1 MDNDLKVGILGGAG
15 RMGQMTIRQVT
26 ETEGCVVTSVTSRP
40 GSAAIGWD
48 AGELVGIAP
57 IGVLV
62 SDDIATTIA
71 AADVVIDFTVP
82 DVAVEAAQI
91 AARAGVALVA
101 GTTGL
106 SLDQEEQIATAAGYV
121 PVVRAANTSIG
132 VTLLAA
138 LAKQA
143 ARMLG
148 EDYDIEVL
156 EMHHRHKIDAPSGT
170 ALALGEALASGR
182 GVNLEDV
189 KQAVRDGQTGP
200 RKRGDIGFA
209 TLRGG
214 DVAGEH
220 EIIFAAEGE
229 RLILGHKASS
239 RQVFSAGAIRA
250 AFWARAQRPGLYSM
264 GNVLGFDD

>member
-15 RMGQMTIRQVT
+15 RMGQMTIRQVA
-26 ETEGCVVTSVTSRP
+26 ETEGCVVTGVTCRP
-40 GSAAIGWD
+40 GSAAIGRD

-57 IGVLV
+57 LGVLV
-62 SDDIATTIA
+62 SDDTATTIA
-71 AADVVIDFTVP
+71 AVDVVIDFTVP

-91 AARAGVALVA
+91 AARAGVALVE

-106 SLDQEEQIATAAGYV
+106 STNQEDQIARAADYV
-121 PVVRAANTSIG
+121 PVIRAANTSVG

-143 ARMLG
+143 AQMLG

-182 GVNLEDV
+182 GVDLEDV
-189 KQAVRDGQTGP
+189 KQAVRDGQTGS
-200 RKRGDIGFA
+200 RKPGDIGFA

-220 EIIFAAEGE
+220 EIIFATEGE

-239 RQVFSAGAIRA
+239 RQVFSTGAVRA
-250 AFWARAQRPGLYSM
+250 ALWARAQSPGLYSM
-264 GNVLGFDD
+264 RNVLGFED